1 MVGNIHYIPYIS
13 YINIILS
20 ALRSVAK
27 LCSNVLFGSLAENLW
42 RRQTVIITDRLTLLQ
57 FLTDKQITNKFL
69 TMIDHDTLLINYH
82 NDMVKELSFTSIIHA
97 MMITAYGRM
106 LLHEKLEK
114 IGLARVLYCD
124 TDSIIYVIRE
134 NEYSTSKGSG
144 PDTWTDS
151 LEAEYGSGTHAQ
163 KFVAT
168 GAKSYALDV
177 VSGEG
182 ELLDYHISYKG
193 ISQTS
198 STLQELN
205 FDCILDNFL
214 TSHKQNP
221 IKITNDGIFR
231 SCQVDSGDLTSRTLN
246 DNSSITLPYGHH
258 LQAVSHID
266 NCFE

>member
-1 MVGNIHYIPYIS
+1 MSIYYI

-20 ALRSVAK
+20 ALRSVTK
-27 LCSNVLFGSLAENLW
+27 LCSNVLFGSLAENSW
-42 RRQTVIITDRLTLLQ
+42 RRQTVIITDRLTLFQ
-57 FLTDKQITNKFL
+57 FLTDKQITIKFL
-69 TMIDHDTLLINYH
+69 TMVGEDTLLINYH
-82 NDMVKELSFTSIIHA
+82 VNEDMVQALAHTSIVHA

-106 LLHEKLEK
+106 ILYGELEK
-114 IGLARVLYCD
+114 IGLSRVLYCD
-124 TDSIIYVIRE
+124 TDSIISVTRE
-134 NEYSTSKGSG
+134 DEYSTPKGSG
-144 PDTWTDS
+144 PGAWTDA
-151 LEAEYGSGTHAQ
+151 LEDEYGSGTHAQ